1 MKCRIRELISE
12 QTETWNDR
20 CPSPSRG
27 FEGIE
32 SDLEQVAGLSTV
44 DLDRARDRIDL
55 AKIHSRDIADIRV
68 DRQLSTGRIDGV
80 DFDRI
85 AGRDRH
91 HRHQGVV
98 PAKVVMRRVDGV

>member
-1 MKCRIRELISE
+1 MK
-12 QTETWNDR
+12 
-20 CPSPSRG
+20 
-27 FEGIE
+27 
-32 SDLEQVAGLSTV
+32 STV
-44 DLDRARDRIDL
+44 GSDEQDFYLPRYALDRARDRIAL